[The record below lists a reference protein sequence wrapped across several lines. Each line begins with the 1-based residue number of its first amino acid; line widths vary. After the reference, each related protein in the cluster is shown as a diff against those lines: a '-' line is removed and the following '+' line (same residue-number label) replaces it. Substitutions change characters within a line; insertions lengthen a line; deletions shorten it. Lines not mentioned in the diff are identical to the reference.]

1 MCLGAGTRSIELNA
15 VVAAVVGVEAR
26 IISTAI
32 VFIISVTGRTVGF
45 ALTAIVLVTLSLLS
59 VGSRTNG
66 RTYGCTASHTDNL
79 ANMTTMPTTRDAS
92 DGGTQNRA

>member
-1 MCLGAGTRSIELNA
+1 MRLSARPGSIEFNA
-15 VVAAVVGVEAR
+15 VVAPVVGVEAR

-32 VFIISVTGRTVGF
+32 VIIICVTGRTVGF

-59 VGSRTNG
+59 VGSGTNG